1 MLARLCLLTEGKDA
15 VSSEND
21 FKKDEI
27 LFEQIQDMNKNLR
40 KKIVQMV
47 YNGKDGHIP
56 SAFSIIDILEV
67 LYGRYLNFD
76 PKNPEWSERDY
87 FILSKGHGC
96 VALYVVLEKNRFI
109 TKHDLELFCKP
120 EGILGEHPDCTKV
133 PGIEASTGSL
143 GHGLSF
149 AVGIALGLRIR
160 RMGNKVYVLV
170 GDGECH
176 EGTVWEAANVT
187 DNLQLGNLCVIVD
200 WNGSAAQLMPRDELP
215 AKWQAF
221 GWKTLVIDGHS
232 EEELRTAFD
241 KVKFRPYG
249 TPTAIIARTVKGK
262 GIPMLEGHGIWH
274 HRIPNEEEFKMIIEA
289 LS

>member
-1 MLARLCLLTEGKDA
+1 
-15 VSSEND
+15 
-21 FKKDEI
+21 
-27 LFEQIQDMNKNLR
+27 MNKDLR

-56 SAFSIIDILEV
+56 SAFSIVDILEI
-67 LYGRYLNFD
+67 LYRDYLKFD
-76 PKNPEWSERDY
+76 PKRPYWPERDY
-87 FILSKGHGC
+87 FVLSKGHGC
-96 VALYVVLEKNRFI
+96 LALYVVLAKHGFI
-109 TKHDLELFCKP
+109 NERDIGLFCHP

-160 RMGNKVYVLV
+160 GMKNKIYVLV

-176 EGTVWEAANVT
+176 EGTVWEAANVAN
-187 DNLQLGNLCVIVD
+187 NLQLGNLCVIVD
-200 WNGSAAQLMPRDELP
+200 WNGSAAQLMPRDDLL

-221 GWKTLVIDGHS
+221 GWNAMVTDGHS
-232 EEELRTAFD
+232 ETDLKASLDR
-241 KVKFRPYG
+241 VKFQYHG
-249 TPTAIIARTVKGK
+249 TPNVIIAKTVKGK
-262 GIPMLEGHGIWH
+262 GIPMMEGHGIWH